1 MNRWISKV
9 VTVASV
15 VGALAVGVGG
25 VALANEQ
32 NARRAREHD
41 KRHHGGLVQAAL
53 KLDSLKPEQRSQIEQ
68 IEVATQGGRGAR
80 APGQRG
86 GPHRAREAGRAGSHR
101 PRRPQG
107 SLTVEEAAA
116 QAARNVD
123 VNTLVQLHGL
133 LSAQQRN
140 QLVDGLEAR
149 IPAGKP
155 RPEHLE
161 SFRGDTFDA
170 SAMTKVHVP
179 AEHAIAMA
187 EKKVPSM
194 SPGQRSDS
202 RASSASARRTR
213 RRADG

>member
-15 VGALAVGVGG
+15 VGALSMGVGG
-25 VALANEQ
+25 LALANEQ
-32 NARRAREHD
+32 GASQHGEHG
-41 KRHHGGLVQAAL
+41 RHHHGGLVQAAL
-53 KLDSLKPEQRSQIEQ
+53 ELDSLKPEQRSQIEQ
-68 IEVATQGGRGAR
+68 IESQRKAAEVPVRQANAAVLTQLAK
-80 APGQRG
+80 QVEQD
-86 GPHRAREAGRAGSHR
+86 HIDRAGLKD
-101 PRRPQG
+101 

-140 QLVDGLEAR
+140 QLVDGIEAR

-170 SAMTKVHVP
+170 SAMTRVHVP

-194 SPGQRSDS
+194 TPAQRSELAGKLRE
-202 RASSASARRTR
+202 RAAHQTK
-213 RRADG
+213 G

>member
-15 VGALAVGVGG
+15 VGAISMGVGG
-25 VALANEQ
+25 LAIANEQ
-32 NARRAREHD
+32 NASEHGEHARH
-41 KRHHGGLVQAAL
+41 RHGGLVQAAL
-53 KLDSLKPEQRSQIEQ
+53 KLDSLKTEQRSQIEQ
-68 IEVATQGGRGAR
+68 IESQRKAAEMPVRQANAVVLTQLAKQVEQDHIDRTGLKD
-80 APGQRG
+80 
-86 GPHRAREAGRAGSHR
+86 
-101 PRRPQG
+101 

-123 VNTLVQLHGL
+123 VNTLVQLHGI

-140 QLVDGLEAR
+140 QLVDAIEAR

-170 SAMTKVHVP
+170 SAMTRVHVP

-187 EKKVPSM
+187 EKRMPGM
-194 SPGQRSDS
+194 SPAQRAELAGKLRE
-202 RASSASARRTR
+202 RAAHQAK
-213 RRADG
+213 G

>member
-15 VGALAVGVGG
+15 VGALSMGVGG
-25 VALANEQ
+25 LALANEQ
-32 NARRAREHD
+32 NASEHGEHG
-41 KRHHGGLVQAAL
+41 RHHHGGLVQAAL
-53 KLDSLKPEQRSQIEQ
+53 KLDSLKTEQRSQLEQ
-68 IEVATQGGRGAR
+68 IESQRKAAEVPVRQANAVVLTQLAKQVEQDHIDRTGLKD
-80 APGQRG
+80 
-86 GPHRAREAGRAGSHR
+86 
-101 PRRPQG
+101 

-123 VNTLVQLHGL
+123 VNTLVQLHGI

-140 QLVDGLEAR
+140 QLVDAIEAR

-170 SAMTKVHVP
+170 SAMTRVHVP

-187 EKKVPSM
+187 EKRVPSM
-194 SPGQRSDS
+194 SPAQRAEFAGKLRE
-202 RASSASARRTR
+202 RAAHETK
-213 RRADG
+213 G